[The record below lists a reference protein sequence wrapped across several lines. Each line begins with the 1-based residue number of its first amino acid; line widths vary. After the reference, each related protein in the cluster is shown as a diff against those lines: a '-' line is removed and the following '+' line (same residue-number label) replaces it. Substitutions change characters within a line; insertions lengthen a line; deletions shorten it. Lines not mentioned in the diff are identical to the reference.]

1 MQKYQ
6 IVSKFYARV
15 FIFSLIVSVVIAL
28 IYHKLLLPNHKES
41 FFAHFFGEL
50 HLISLMLLAIMII
63 FPLLYY
69 AVKHKLNHGFRYALL
84 HYITLK
90 GIKRALLESGFYIA
104 EDFAKYEVVILP
116 KIKLRFDKDLRKGTM
131 EIENHPKFNKSY
143 ESLNLSS
150 ALGSFIV
157 EQHYLS
163 DSENEYIYEI
173 SDSRIDRQE
182 VFNSYEQFIEY
193 CKLADVYE
201 LLIDRN
207 SKITLHHILLVASTG
222 SGKSYLIYSW
232 ILQILQKLKS
242 VRYYLYFND
251 PKTSG
256 LYIIGN
262 IISPKTTATEMTDI
276 IENLKKFND
285 KMQQRKIELLDRLAE
300 ELDADYRTF
309 GLEPHIF
316 IIEEFSVFQS
326 YVTTL
331 PKSER
336 DMVNNL
342 IANCV
347 RIGRQLG
354 FFLWVIMQKSD
365 ASTIST
371 EVRDNLICKIV
382 LGMAE
387 ATTYQTTFGANA
399 NIPRKKYKPGCG
411 VYTYSGITRQPKRC
425 FVPTM
430 NFDILEAFK
439 SGERLNSLKI
449 TSKNKQ

>member
-1 MQKYQ
+1 MLQKHQ
-6 IVSKFYARV
+6 IAIKFYFRV
-15 FIFSLIVSVVIAL
+15 FIFSFMVTVVTAL
-28 IYHKLLLPNHKES
+28 IYKLLLPNHKES
-41 FFAHFFGEL
+41 FFAHLFGEL
-50 HLISLMLLAIMII
+50 HLISIIILTIMII
-63 FPLLYY
+63 FPLIYY
-69 AVKHKLNHGFRYALL
+69 TVMHKLNRGFRYAKL
-84 HYITLK
+84 HYKTLK
-90 GIKRALLESGFYIA
+90 AIKKALLESGYYI
-104 EDFAKYEVVILP
+104 EGYFAKHEVATLP
-116 KIKLRFDKDLRKGTM
+116 KIKLRFDKDLRKGIM
-131 EIENHPKFNKSY
+131 EIENHPKFNRNY
-143 ESLNLSS
+143 ETLNLSS
-150 ALGSFIV
+150 ALGSFTV
-157 EQHYLS
+157 EVHYLS
-163 DSENEYIYEI
+163 DSENEYVYEI
-173 SDSRIDRQE
+173 SDSRIERQE

-232 ILQILQKLKS
+232 ILQILQKAKS
-242 VRYYLYFND
+242 VHYRLYIND

-262 IISPKTTATEMTDI
+262 IISPNTTAIEMTDI

-285 KMQQRKIELLDRLAE
+285 KMQQRKIELHDRLAE
-300 ELDADYRTF
+300 KLDADYRTF

-316 IIEEFSVFQS
+316 IIEEFSVLQS
-326 YVTTL
+326 YVSTL
-331 PKSER
+331 PKSEK
-336 DMVNNL
+336 DFINNL

-354 FFLWVIMQKSD
+354 CFLWVIMQKSD
-365 ASTIST
+365 ATTITT

-387 ATTYQTTFGANA
+387 PTTYLTTFGANA

-411 VYTYSGITRQPKRC
+411 VFTYSGITREPKRC

-439 SGERLNSLKI
+439 NAKRPNSFKI
-449 TSKNKQ
+449 TSKNEQ